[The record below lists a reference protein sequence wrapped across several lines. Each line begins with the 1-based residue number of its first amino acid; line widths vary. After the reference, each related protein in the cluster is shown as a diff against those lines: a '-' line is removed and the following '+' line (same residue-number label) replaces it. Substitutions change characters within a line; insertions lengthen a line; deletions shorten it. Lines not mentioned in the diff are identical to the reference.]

1 MLALDSLVID
11 LVFKAGA
18 AFKPEDLLDALGGDD
33 VVRDRKILD
42 PDMQDP
48 RFEME
53 LSPSMP
59 FRRQNERRLMIIDDS
74 VAPMR
79 KDPRTDPVVT
89 IDLRSEKERLI
100 AACQAVPIRLGRLSA
115 LGSWGDAVLVA
126 RDARDLRGVCLIPW
140 ALDPTVDV
148 AGKRRASRLTQ
159 QEFEEKLLAFD
170 KRLEELDEQEILAN
184 LGPVNFERRGD
195 LLVVDVLE
203 NDGTWDLRRSLQM
216 EAALAAVDRF
226 SLLPGAPAA
235 KRSEARAAPI
245 EKPKA
250 AEPPPPKA
258 AEPPPKAAAAEPPAP
273 PRGAGLPP
281 LKVADVG
288 EQILLI
294 FPRER
299 FDLDVAAALG
309 KRDWDSVLL
318 PQDPLNGGARDRM
331 FRNGAAFVAPLEFLS
346 EVFLEGKPLSRG
358 DFDQHARPLGEGA
371 RALEVHFPRFGPV
384 TLIDVS
390 GRGRFITSE
399 RSTPESV
406 LALL

>member
-11 LVFKAGA
+11 LIFKANA
-18 AFKPEDLLDALGGDD
+18 AFTPEDLLTALGGDD

-48 RFEME
+48 RFELE

-59 FRRQNERRLMIIDDS
+59 FRRQGERRLMIIDDS

-79 KDPRTDPVVT
+79 KDPRTDPVVP
-89 IDLRSEKERLI
+89 IDLRLEKARLI
-100 AACQAVPIRLGRLSA
+100 AACEAVPVRIGRLNA

-148 AGKRRASRLTQ
+148 AGKRRASRLSQ
-159 QEFEEKLLAFD
+159 AEFEEKLLAFD

-195 LLVVDVLE
+195 LLIVDVLE
-203 NDGTWDLRRSLQM
+203 NDGTWDLRRSIAM
-216 EAALAAVDRF
+216 EAALAATDRF
-226 SLLPGAPAA
+226 SLIPGAPAQKRTNGKPAAA
-235 KRSEARAAPI
+235 KPA
-245 EKPKA
+245 EKPKP
-250 AEPPPPKA
+250 AEQSKPP
-258 AEPPPKAAAAEPPAP
+258 EQPAP

-309 KRDWDSVLL
+309 KRDWDAVIL
-318 PQDPLNGGARDRM
+318 PQDPLNGRARDRM
-331 FRNGAAFVAPLEFLS
+331 FKDGAAFVAPLEFLS

-358 DFDQHARPLGEGA
+358 EFDQHARPLGSGGA